1 VTIGRE
7 WIDLLR
13 ILHGA
18 YNAGVALA
26 LLYQGWLGLRIRR
39 VRIAGAAREFRI
51 IKLHRR
57 NGPVLLLLG
66 ILGYVAGTT
75 LIYLDKGHFFEYR
88 IHHLAG
94 LAIVTLLAATFLVSR
109 RIGGPD
115 SLWRTPHFLLGLAVL
130 CAYLVQLFLGL
141 NILL

>member
-26 LLYQGWLGLRIRR
+26 LLYQGWLGLRIRKM
-39 VRIAGAAREFRI
+39 RITEGAKDFRI
-51 IKLHRR
+51 IKLHRG
-57 NGPVLLLLG
+57 NGPVLALLG
-66 ILGYVAGTT
+66 ILGYVAGVT

-88 IHHLAG
+88 VHHLVG
-94 LAIVTLLAATFLVSR
+94 LAIAILLATTFLVSR
-109 RIGGPD
+109 KIGGSVSP
-115 SLWRTPHFLLGLAVL
+115 WRTPHLLLGLAIL
-130 CAYLVQLFLGL
+130 GAYLLQLFLGL
-141 NILL
+141 NVLL